1 MKTLKVSLI
10 ASLIGTTVGLGS
22 WVFGLGPNH
31 LARSCSNGQ
40 LSADPPYDHR
50 DSDYLASAD

>member
-22 WVFGLGPNH
+22 WVFGLPNH
-31 LARSCSNGQ
+31 LARSCANGQ